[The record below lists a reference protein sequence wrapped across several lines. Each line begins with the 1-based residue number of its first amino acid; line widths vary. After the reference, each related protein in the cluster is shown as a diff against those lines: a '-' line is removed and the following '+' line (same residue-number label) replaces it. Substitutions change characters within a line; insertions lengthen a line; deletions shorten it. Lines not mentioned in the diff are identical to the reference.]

1 MSRKLVRKDSINL
14 SMDDSAERKKENG
27 KNNLLNS
34 GKLILL

>member
-27 KNNLLNS
+27 KNKLLNS